1 MLNTR
6 HIHKTDYIP
15 SELTENYRLG
25 YDNACRLIAVRHAL
39 NTQKEILM
47 DSLVYDETGRVSKKI
62 LHGGIQTI
70 NYTYTI
76 QNRLK
81 SIDSEKFGETLYYQ
95 DSPYGNACYNG
106 NIAAETFGAGD
117 DKRYSF
123 SYDQMNRL
131 TGATNGSNGN
141 FAEEVGSY
149 DKNGNIKRIQRNGY
163 VYDYS
168 HNVTQGPIDDLTLN
182 YNGNHLKSVSDA
194 TDQSTVITTNDFL
207 DKQDEAHPDDAEYRF
222 DANGNLTADL
232 NKGVALIRYNLLN
245 LPQKVQFQNGTKNEY
260 LYDASGVKH
269 RAGYNYSTA
278 TSLIPLGNT
287 DPTKENNAP
296 STFQTDYCSNYVYEK
311 TTAGGTPVLR
321 RIITPEGYITT
332 YGLTPMSYVGNWR
345 AVYCMKDH
353 QGNTRVNLTSDY
365 LSNNTSKVYTAS
377 DQIDYY
383 PFGMERS
390 NTGQTSG
397 GPFNSGANPYLY
409 SGKETDRMNGLNE
422 YDFSA
427 RWLDNAV
434 PGFTTPDPLA
444 ELHCGESPYMYCG
457 GDPVNRVDP
466 TGLDYYSSGGKYY
479 YIANCHETTPFTI
492 KGVVYTWVGE
502 DLFLTMED
510 GKKMYGD
517 PQGHFHETG
526 TVLSD
531 VTTKPDNPSLNNLF
545 VGKPDTPNFAGDK
558 DGGGGKS
565 GNGEKENG
573 QTFNTMAIASTLGG
587 IFADGAKA
595 TGVLGSTGVWK
606 DLSRIKPYWNGWT
619 GNGTVK
625 TFGNAS
631 ALGYGLFGVAAI
643 ANVGLS
649 ITEQQSWGMTGVNIG
664 INAIMLRMP
673 LQISIGYGI
682 GSLMYITQ
690 QSAFNLLNSQ
700 GYGDNP
706 MLYNTDF
713 LH

>member
-365 LSNNTSKVYTAS
+365 LSNNTSKVYSAS

-558 DGGGGKS
+558 DGGGEQYGQI
-565 GNGEKENG
+565 NGFIIWG
-573 QTFNTMAIASTLGG
+573 PGTSSAIDLPNSKYHESSVDGRQFGYPLGG
-587 IFADGAKA
+587 DATNGAKYFYQLLKKLENLLDPIIHPYYNQTTTTLERIDVA
-595 TGVLGSTGVWK
+595 TVTKVEELNFQRVFYKWGDGTTGVFVNNENIDKKWGVNDTVLK
-606 DLSRIKPYWNGWT
+606 KMANNTIDGH
-619 GNGTVK
+619 GTVIERD
-625 TFGNAS
+625 TTY
-631 ALGYGLFGVAAI
+631 GY
-643 ANVGLS
+643 
-649 ITEQQSWGMTGVNIG
+649 
-664 INAIMLRMP
+664 
-673 LQISIGYGI
+673 
-682 GSLMYITQ
+682 
-690 QSAFNLLNSQ
+690 
-700 GYGDNP
+700 
-706 MLYNTDF
+706 
-713 LH
+713 